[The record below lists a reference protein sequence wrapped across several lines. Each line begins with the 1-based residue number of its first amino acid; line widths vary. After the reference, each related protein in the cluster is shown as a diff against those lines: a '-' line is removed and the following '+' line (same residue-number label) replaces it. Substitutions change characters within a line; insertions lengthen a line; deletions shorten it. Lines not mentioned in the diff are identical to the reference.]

1 MNKAISSL
9 LNSRHLKNLPLA
21 RSPVNNFYHL
31 SITDP
36 GLQTLTLK
44 KMRYMPLRLRF
55 FFFFGTLHSAA
66 EKSGQGHSYASLN

>member
-9 LNSRHLKNLPLA
+9 LNSRHLKNLPPA

-55 FFFFGTLHSAA
+55 FFLERSILQLKGVDKVTVMPI
-66 EKSGQGHSYASLN
+66 